1 MPIRNGVPDTLRLGL
16 TSQLAH
22 QFQCKGDGTAQ
33 TIAGGDVAIHHDLFI
48 VDDGTGQLILEASVG
63 GGVPALQQA
72 KRGQE
77 LGAAQM
83 AATFRPALAKA
94 AQVSVTV
101 LLAARLGVPGIP
113 PGKTTMSTSE

>member
-16 TSQLAH
+16 TGQLAH

-33 TIAGGDVAIHHDLFI
+33 PIAGGDVAIHHDLFI

-63 GGVPALQQA
+63 GGVPASSRPREA
-72 KRGQE
+72 RM

-83 AATFRPALAKA
+83 AATFRPAFAKA